1 LGLRREQL
9 VKGLESV
16 LQKECP
22 IVRNNRTRLY
32 RWQREHTYNYLGG
45 RERVVSASGL
55 TGSGTGV
62 SKFGG
67 PSKSVRRS
75 RHASLSV
82 RTAEEKQ
89 AAGDG
94 GAS

>member
-1 LGLRREQL
+1 MSSRKSVPLLGTIGQD
-9 VKGLESV
+9 S
-16 LQKECP
+16 
-22 IVRNNRTRLY
+22 T
-32 RWQREHTYNYLGG
+32 GG
-45 RERVVSASGL
+45 RESTL
-55 TGSGTGV
+55 TITSEEERESSVGE
-62 SKFGG
+62 